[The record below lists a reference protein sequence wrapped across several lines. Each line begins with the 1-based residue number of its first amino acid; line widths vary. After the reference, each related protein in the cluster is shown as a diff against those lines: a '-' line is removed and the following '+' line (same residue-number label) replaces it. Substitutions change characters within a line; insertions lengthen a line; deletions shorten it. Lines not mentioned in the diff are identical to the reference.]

1 MENVILVID
10 DDEMNLKV
18 AKVILERKLS
28 CKVICVDN
36 GIVGLDIM
44 RKQHVDLV
52 LLDILMPYFDGLE
65 TLQEIRAD
73 ATISG
78 VPVMMLTA
86 SGNKRNVRQALELGV
101 RDYIMK
107 PLLPDDLAERVKKK
121 LEDIDK
127 SIERVLIIGNDAK
140 ELAEMKK
147 VVEENFPHEVL
158 TAATVDDAI
167 KILREYNIILVIT
180 CADMQFI
187 DGFKVLKFMAAN
199 EKFFAMPL
207 AVMGVDELVEMS
219 DKLKTLTAEDLSF
232 ANRTIYRPAKKVE
245 VEPEPEITVAR
256 EDKKRLINV
265 VTNLTGRDWDLSG

>member
-1 MENVILVID
+1 MESVILVID

-18 AKVILERKLS
+18 AKMILERKLS

-36 GIVGLDIM
+36 GIVGLDIL

-73 ATISG
+73 SKISG
-78 VPVMMLTA
+78 VPVMILTA

-107 PLLPDDLAERVKKK
+107 PLLPDDLSERVKKK

-127 SIERVLIIGNDAK
+127 SIERVLIIGNYAE
-140 ELAEMKK
+140 ELALMKK
-147 VVEENFPHEVL
+147 VVEVKFPHEAL
-158 TAATVDDAI
+158 TAASVDDAI

-187 DGFKVLKFMAAN
+187 DGFKILKFMAAN
-199 EKFFAMPL
+199 EKLFAMPL
-207 AVMGVDELVEMS
+207 AVMSVDMLVELS
-219 DKLKTLTAEDLSF
+219 DKLKALTAEDLSS
-232 ANRTIYRPAKKVE
+232 ASRTIYRPAKKLE
-245 VEPEPEITVAR
+245 VEPEPDFTIAR
-256 EDKKRLINV
+256 EDKKRLANV
-265 VTNLTGRDWDLSG
+265 VTNLTSGDWDL

>member
-1 MENVILVID
+1 MESVILVID

-127 SIERVLIIGNDAK
+127 SNERVLIIGNDAK

-180 CADMQFI
+180 CADMKFI
-187 DGFKVLKFMAAN
+187 DGFKILKFMAAN

-219 DKLKTLTAEDLSF
+219 DKLKALTAEDSSF

-245 VEPEPEITVAR
+245 VEPEPEIPLAR

>member
-121 LEDIDK
+121 LEDIHK

-147 VVEENFPHEVL
+147 VVEENFPYEAL
-158 TAATVDDAI
+158 TAAGDDAI

-180 CADMQFI
+180 CADMKFI
-187 DGFKVLKFMAAN
+187 DGFKILKFMAAN

-207 AVMGVDELVEMS
+207 AVMDVDELIEMS

-265 VTNLTGRDWDLSG
+265 VTNLTGRDWDLSD

>member
-1 MENVILVID
+1 MESVILVID

-73 ATISG
+73 ATIAG

-121 LEDIDK
+121 LEDIHK

-140 ELAEMKK
+140 ELAAMKK
-147 VVEENFPHEVL
+147 VVEENFPYEAL
-158 TAATVDDAI
+158 TAAGDDAI

-180 CADMQFI
+180 CADMKFI
-187 DGFKVLKFMAAN
+187 DGFKILKFMAAN
-199 EKFFAMPL
+199 EKLFAMPL
-207 AVMGVDELVEMS
+207 AVMGVDELIEMS
-219 DKLKTLTAEDLSF
+219 DKLKALSAEDSSF

-245 VEPEPEITVAR
+245 AEPEPEIPLAR

-265 VTNLTGRDWDLSG
+265 VTNLTVRDWDLSG

>member
-1 MENVILVID
+1 MDSVILVID

-73 ATISG
+73 ATIAG

-86 SGNKRNVRQALELGV
+86 SGNKRNVQQALELGV

-127 SIERVLIIGNDAK
+127 SIERALIIGDDAE
-140 ELAEMKK
+140 ELAAMKK

-158 TAATVDDAI
+158 TATVDDAI
-167 KILREYNIILVIT
+167 NILREYNIILVIT
-180 CADMQFI
+180 CADMKFI
-187 DGFKVLKFMAAN
+187 DGFKVLKFMAAD
-199 EKFFAMPL
+199 EKLFAMPL
-207 AVMGVDELVEMS
+207 AVMGVDTLVEMS
-219 DKLKTLTAEDLSF
+219 DKLSSLTAEDLSI
-232 ANRTIYRPAKKVE
+232 ANRTIYRPAKKVD

-265 VTNLTGRDWDLSG
+265 VTNLTGRDWDLSD